1 MNKKTGKY
9 LLVNLFLAA
18 FTVLTIIPVIYILKI
33 AFAGGQ
39 SFSESPGLIPEGFD
53 LKNFYDLF
61 TTITD
66 SEGNPLFLRQIFNS
80 VIVSAATTLA
90 GILIACSAAYCFSR
104 FTFPGRKAGMIMF
117 LVSQMFP
124 GVMMMIPLYILM
136 EKLHL
141 LNTLAGLT
149 LVYSTTTI
157 PFSVWMLKGYFDTIP
172 KELEEAALID
182 GAGTVRIF
190 YKIILPLSMPAVAVT
205 ALFSFMSAWNEFVL
219 AYTFL
224 NEETA
229 FTMPVTIRNFV
240 GEKNIQWGY
249 FAASSIIASAP
260 VIALFYALQKYLV
273 AGLTAGSVKM

>member
-190 YKIILPLSMPAVAVT
+190 S
-205 ALFSFMSAWNEFVL
+205 
-219 AYTFL
+219 
-224 NEETA
+224 
-229 FTMPVTIRNFV
+229 
-240 GEKNIQWGY
+240 
-249 FAASSIIASAP
+249 
-260 VIALFYALQKYLV
+260 
-273 AGLTAGSVKM
+273 